1 MAENFFGLTD
11 TGKIRDNNEDTFIAQ
26 FILNKKYVLACVI
39 DGVGGYHGGEVA
51 AAIAREEILKELG
64 KNKGDLIPEMI
75 AAFKKANSKILAK
88 KTEDKDYEQ
97 MACVATLVVADIH
110 NNQFTY
116 AHVGDTRLYL
126 LRDGSLVK
134 ISKDHSFVGYLED
147 SGRLTETAAMK
158 HPKRNEINKA
168 LGFNEQ
174 INTDDSYIEIG
185 QSPFLS
191 GDVLLLCS
199 DGLTDLVDKKEIT
212 DLITSNNSLEQKA
225 TALIE
230 AANNN
235 GGSDNV
241 TVVLVKND
249 KASQR
254 ANATMPA
261 SVPTQNN
268 IQADKEIIIMS
279 ENKPQENI
287 VNQSN
292 GKKNINLTLIF
303 GLLSLVLLISTIW
316 FCLQWQKNK
325 PDNQKTAYNVRPP
338 RNEQEMLLQDALNNP
353 VGDSVVISDT
363 VFKSPIIISDTLFIK
378 TDSLYIKVKGNIV
391 LQRDTAYHGPA
402 LVISP
407 GAKITL
413 LDSLQFN
420 GFATA
425 IYLNNTA
432 LLLKN
437 IRFINCPAPVRNIYR
452 FNDKS
457 NINATVP
464 VMMPI
469 DFATI
474 SRIPTNGTK

>member
-26 FILNKKYVLACVI
+26 FILNKRYVLACVI

-51 AAIAREEILKELG
+51 AAIAREEILKELE

-75 AAFKKANSKILAK
+75 AAFRHANSKILTK
-88 KTEDKDYEQ
+88 KKEDKDYEQ
-97 MACVATLVVADIH
+97 MACVATLVVADIQ

-174 INTDDSYIEIG
+174 IATDDSYIETG

-212 DLITSNNSLEQKA
+212 DLITNNNSLEQKA

-249 KASQR
+249 KISQR
-254 ANATMPA
+254 ADATMPA
-261 SVPTQNN
+261 SALAQNN
-268 IQADKEIIIMS
+268 IQADKEIITMP
-279 ENKPQENI
+279 ENKPQENMM
-287 VNQSN
+287 NKDH
-292 GKKNINLTLIF
+292 GKKNTNYTLIF
-303 GLLSLVLLISTIW
+303 GLLSLVLLVLTIW
-316 FCLQWQKNK
+316 FYLQWQKYK
-325 PDNQKTAYNVRPP
+325 PDNQNTAYSARAP

-353 VGDSVVISDT
+353 VGDSVVLSDT

-378 TDSLYIKVKGNIV
+378 NDSVYIKAKGNIV

-407 GAKITL
+407 GAKVTL

-425 IYLNNTA
+425 IHLNNTA

-437 IRFINCPAPVRNIYR
+437 IRFINCPVPIRNFYR
-452 FNDKS
+452 FTDKS

-474 SRIPTNGTK
+474 SRKPSNGTR